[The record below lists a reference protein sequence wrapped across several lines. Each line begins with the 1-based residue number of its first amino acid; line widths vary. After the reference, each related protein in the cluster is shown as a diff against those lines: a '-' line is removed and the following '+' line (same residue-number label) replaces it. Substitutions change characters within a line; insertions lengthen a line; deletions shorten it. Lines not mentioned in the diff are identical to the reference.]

1 MMALL
6 PGKPWQWLAQLPQ
19 RALMAAVHAYRL
31 LLKPW
36 VGNACRFEPSCSAYA
51 LQALQRHGA
60 LGGSALTGWRI
71 LRCQPWCQGGCDPV
85 PDHFPNPAAGLFT
98 RLGLRGPASADET
111 TPKTRNLP

>member
-1 MMALL
+1 M
-6 PGKPWQWLAQLPQ
+6 
-19 RALMAAVHAYRL
+19 RYRL

-85 PDHFPNPAAGLFT
+85 PDTFRTLLPACSPGLDCAT
-98 RLGLRGPASADET
+98 SAAAEN

>member
-1 MMALL
+1 MTMRIT
-6 PGKPWQWLAQLPQ
+6 PFWNFVISLPQ
-19 RALMAAVHAYRL
+19 RALTAAVHAYRL

-60 LGGSALTGWRI
+60 LGGTALAGWRI

-85 PDHFPNPAAGLFT
+85 PERFPNPAAGLFN
-98 RLGLRGPASADET
+98 RLGLRDSSAAAEN
-111 TPKTRNLP
+111 TPKTRNQP